1 MFLNRFCTIFQ
12 RCYDQIIGIHHFSIT
27 QISFIF
33 FPSPI
38 YRGFGLSESFS
49 NHSGWFKK
57 VYMPYVTTDQKIRR
71 ITQIIKSSTGNE
83 IKFDYRQKNDS
94 IQSKIFKKCSSISKN
109 NIYPA
114 RPPFKT
120 SSTQI

>member
-1 MFLNRFCTIFQ
+1 MLEKLHIYVFFFKFDQKSSTKSNIGGDLFCYAPDKSSLHQ
-12 RCYDQIIGIHHFSIT
+12 RKVESII
-27 QISFIF
+27 

-94 IQSKIFKKCSSISKN
+94 IQSKIFKK
-109 NIYPA
+109 
-114 RPPFKT
+114 
-120 SSTQI
+120 